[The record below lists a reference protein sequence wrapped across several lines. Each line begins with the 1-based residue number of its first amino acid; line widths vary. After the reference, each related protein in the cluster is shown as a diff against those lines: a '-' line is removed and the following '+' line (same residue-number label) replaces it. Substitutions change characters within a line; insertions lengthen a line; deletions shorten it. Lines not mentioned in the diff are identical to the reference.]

1 MLAAM
6 SDVVPLRQPERPS
19 DTTAY
24 LGMVIFLGTWAM
36 MFAALFFAYAEVRMR
51 AQVWPPSGE
60 APLPLLLP
68 GLNTLALAATS
79 LTLGL
84 GLRAVRSARP
94 RTLKRWLVLAFVLG
108 ALFLALQCKVWMSVW
123 RAGLRPDST
132 VYGSV
137 FYALTCF
144 HALHVL
150 VGLVGLLILL
160 RGALAGAYTVSRHAP
175 VRLWAMYWHFV
186 DAVWVLMFA
195 TVYVL

>member
-1 MLAAM
+1 M

-36 MFAALFFAYAEVRMR
+36 LFAALFFAYAEVRVR
-51 AQVWPPSGE
+51 AETWPPFGE
-60 APLPLLLP
+60 APLPLGLP
-68 GLNTLALAATS
+68 ALNTLVLAAAS
-79 LTLGL
+79 LALGL

-94 RTLKRWLVLAFVLG
+94 RTLKRWLLLG
-108 ALFLALQCKVWMSVW
+108 FALGVLFLALQSKVWVSVW
-123 RAGLRPDST
+123 RGGLKPDST
-132 VYGSV
+132 IYGSV

-160 RGALAGAYTVSRHAP
+160 PGALAGAYTVNRHAP
-175 VRLWAMYWHFV
+175 VRLWTMYWHFV
-186 DAVWVLMFA
+186 DAVWVIMFA
-195 TVYVL
+195 TVYLL